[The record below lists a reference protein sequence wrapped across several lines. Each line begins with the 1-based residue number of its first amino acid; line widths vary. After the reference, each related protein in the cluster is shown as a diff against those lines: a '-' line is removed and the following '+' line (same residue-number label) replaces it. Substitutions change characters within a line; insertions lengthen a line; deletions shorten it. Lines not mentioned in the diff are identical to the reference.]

1 VLTTWSVLA
10 VGAGVL
16 VAVVVPGVW
25 LWWPSRRESAS
36 QRELGMALMTGTVI
50 AFAVFAVQG
59 LFELRLARLEDER
72 AGAQASRDLR
82 LAQEADR
89 RDLALT
95 IGLQRDLRGID
106 LRERDL
112 RGFFMAKKDLREVQL
127 LGARLENV
135 VFWAANLSKA
145 DLRGARLNG
154 AMLEDARLEG
164 AWLTRA
170 DLRGASL
177 RGAQLERADLSGAD
191 LRGAKLESANL
202 REAALGGATL
212 HGARYDA
219 TTSWPAG
226 APVPPCRTDSCT
238 VPGI

>member
-16 VAVVVPGVW
+16 AAVVVPGVW
-25 LWWPSRRESAS
+25 LWWPSRSESAS

-50 AFAVFAVQG
+50 AFAVLAVQG

-72 AGAQASRDLR
+72 ASAQAARDLR

-89 RDLALT
+89 RDLALR
-95 IGLQRDLRGID
+95 IGLKQDLRGID
-106 LRERDL
+106 LREHDL
-112 RGFFMAKKDLREVQL
+112 HDFFMANKDLRRAQFID
-127 LGARLENV
+127 ARLENV
-135 VFWAANLSKA
+135 VFFAANLERA
-145 DLRGARLNG
+145 DLRGARMRG
-154 AMLEDARLEG
+154 AMLEDARLKR

-177 RGAQLERADLSGAD
+177 EGAYLAEADLSGAD
-191 LRGAKLESANL
+191 LRGANLESANL
-202 REAALGGATL
+202 TGAALGGA
-212 HGARYDA
+212 RYDS

-226 APVPPCRTDSCT
+226 TSVPPCRATCT
-238 VPGI
+238 VGGI